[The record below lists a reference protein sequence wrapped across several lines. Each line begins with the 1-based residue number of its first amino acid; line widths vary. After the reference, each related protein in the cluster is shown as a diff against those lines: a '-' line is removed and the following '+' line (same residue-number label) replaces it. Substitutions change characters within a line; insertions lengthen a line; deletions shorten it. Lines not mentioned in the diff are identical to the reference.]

1 MSATGRSGRA
11 SRAAPR
17 TATDRRAAPPKSD
30 ARPWPLALPPLHAA
44 AAIALLVVTIAAVF
58 LRTATLGGESL
69 EGDEVFSWRV
79 ASRPPAAAL
88 EVVLRDIVHPP
99 VYYVLLKL
107 VVAVAG
113 DGPTALRA
121 LSITSGTLLVVGTA
135 YLGRRLY
142 AAWTP
147 AVTAAALVAA
157 SDLQIFNSQQTRSY
171 ALYALLTIAMLAALV
186 RALDAPERLGRWA
199 AYAAAAVAVVLTHYV
214 GAFYVAA
221 TAPAVLLHP
230 RRRAAAPRWV
240 AASALAAVA
249 LLGWLAVVLPYYRA
263 RQGLGT
269 NLEWMKVPA
278 FSELLFLFATFGG
291 VGTYRRAVALSLAVA
306 LVFVVLALLVAAR
319 RATPAQR
326 ATAWGVVLVGTVAAL
341 PPLALFGVAW
351 LPGGPTVFGDRHTLP
366 SQAPW
371 ALLLAAAL
379 LPLRQRGRPAVAVGA
394 AALVAL
400 QLAPT
405 LAAMRYPRRVP
416 YAAIAELVRTR
427 VPPGEPALTT
437 DWYMVG
443 APVNYALRP
452 RRDTVAQLGATN
464 DRLPSAFWLAYRPDN
479 RHQRERVAT
488 LERLGWTRREAHDYT
503 TTPTAAWGT
512 RVVRLAR

>member
-1 MSATGRSGRA
+1 MAATGESKRA
-11 SRAAPR
+11 PHAGAR
-17 TATDRRAAPPKSD
+17 TAAVSGGDATD
-30 ARPWPLALPPLHAA
+30 ARERRWPSALPPLHLAA
-44 AAIALLVVTIAAVF
+44 AVALLLTVVAAIV
-58 LRTATLGGESL
+58 LRTATLAGESL

-79 ASRPPAAAL
+79 ASRAPAAAL

-113 DGPTALRA
+113 DGPAALRS
-121 LSITSGTLLVVGTA
+121 LSIASGTLLVLATA
-135 YLGRRLY
+135 HLGRRLF

-147 AVTAAALVAA
+147 AITAAALVAA

-171 ALYALLTIAMLAALV
+171 ALYALLTVGMLVALV
-186 RALDAPERLGRWA
+186 RALDAPERAGRWA

-214 GAFYVAA
+214 GALYVAA
-221 TAPAVLLHP
+221 TTPAVLLHP
-230 RRRAAAPRWV
+230 GRRAAAPRWL
-240 AASALAAVA
+240 AASALAAAA
-249 LLGWLAVVLPYYRA
+249 LFGWLALVLPYYRA

-269 NLEWMKVPA
+269 NLEWMKVPTV
-278 FSELLFLFATFGG
+278 SELVFLFATFGG

-306 LVFVVLALLVAAR
+306 AVFVVLALGLAAR

-326 ATAWGVVLVGTVAAL
+326 ATAWGVVLVGSVAAL
-341 PPLALFGVAW
+341 PPLVLFAVAW
-351 LPGGPTVFGDRHTLP
+351 VPGGPTIFGDRHTLP
-366 SQAPW
+366 SQALW

-379 LPLRQRGRPAVAVGA
+379 IPLRQRSPRLAGLGA

-405 LAAMRYPRRVP
+405 LAAMHYPRRVP

-427 VPPGEPALTT
+427 VPAGEPTLTT

-443 APVNYALRP
+443 APINYALRP
-452 RRDTVAQLGATN
+452 RRDTVAQLPATN

-488 LERLGWTRREAHDYT
+488 LERLGWATREAHDYT